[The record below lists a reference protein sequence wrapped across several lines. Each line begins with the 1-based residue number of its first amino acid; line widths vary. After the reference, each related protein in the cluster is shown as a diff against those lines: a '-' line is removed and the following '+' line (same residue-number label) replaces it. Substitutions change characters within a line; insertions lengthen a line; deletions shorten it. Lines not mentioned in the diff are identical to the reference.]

1 MNSSLASAASVCQ
14 PIRSVRRPAAGSLNT
29 AVFWV
34 CVFCREKK
42 KEKEREE
49 LWKKLEDLELKRGL
63 RSEGSSQL
71 NKNNAMYP

>member
-1 MNSSLASAASVCQ
+1 MSSCPDASVTHGNVFVF
-14 PIRSVRRPAAGSLNT
+14 PFVPFRFVNVPSV
-29 AVFWV
+29 VFV
-34 CVFCREKK
+34 LREKK